1 MFWLSGYVY
10 QPFAQFKHVS
20 QHPQKTS
27 WPSNFT
33 RTISGN
39 TGSKL
44 HNPPCSNPFDNH
56 ESPGCWSFE
65 ALAESLQ
72 VPETRL
78 AFQGL
83 SEGRGMVQL
92 LAVLTRPSEV
102 VGDDWEWRMF
112 GCGSR
117 SQLTGFGSF
126 GLFQKFLKCCTWLPK
141 KVEGLERSFRWTFS
155 SSRFHG
161 WKSRNPTAFEN
172 GLNIWRIS
180 GMKINWYAL
189 NQCGNRN
196 HPKFQYTVIII
207 LIIYSIFQP
216 AMLDYWRVFE
226 KRLSSSFLFGGHDQ
240 VKLRSFRVV
249 PVCCSCGWFIRGIEI
264 GQNHG
269 RSWLKKYHHTICP
282 YTNVEQNHK
291 ILGPPRWTE
300 PTSVAGS

>member
-39 TGSKL
+39 TSKL
-44 HNPPCSNPFDNH
+44 HNPPRSNPFDNH
-56 ESPGCWSFE
+56 ESPGCCWSFE

-126 GLFQKFLKCCTWLPK
+126 WLFQKLLKCCTWFPK

-155 SSRFHG
+155 SSPFHG

-196 HPKFQYTVIII
+196 HPKFQYTVI
-207 LIIYSIFQP
+207 
-216 AMLDYWRVFE
+216 
-226 KRLSSSFLFGGHDQ
+226 
-240 VKLRSFRVV
+240 
-249 PVCCSCGWFIRGIEI
+249 
-264 GQNHG
+264 NN
-269 RSWLKKYHHTICP
+269 
-282 YTNVEQNHK
+282 YTNYIQHFPASYARLLEG
-291 ILGPPRWTE
+291 IWEEIERFLSFWG
-300 PTSVAGS
+300 A